1 MESFLSVLTVIAVE
15 AGLDGVD
22 DVDVAD
28 AALFISVILGAT
40 DVIVVIDDFIA
51 DSIID
56 ALDEGVDF
64 MFCFVEFFIA
74 VV

>member
-1 MESFLSVLTVIAVE
+1 
-15 AGLDGVD
+15 
-22 DVDVAD
+22 VDVAD
-28 AALFISVILGAT
+28 AASFISVILGAT

-56 ALDEGVDF
+56 ALDEGVAF
-64 MFCFVEFFIA
+64 IFCFVEFFID